1 MAHGVMDK
9 ALWLFLKT
17 KPAVMKNGK
26 RETARQ
32 RVRERER
39 NPGESHLQDILKVTC
54 MGYPIPSIFN
64 YCLLIIW
71 PSLFH
76 ATVCCFAYCNK
87 EGRRERRKA
96 GGKEE
101 EMKQRMRQG
110 EGGET
115 REEGAGHKGERN
127 SLKC

>member
-1 MAHGVMDK
+1 MAIPENK
-9 ALWLFLKT
+9 ASSDE
-17 KPAVMKNGK
+17 NGQE

-39 NPGESHLQDILKVTC
+39 ERNPRESHLQDILKVTC

-76 ATVCCFAYCNK
+76 ATVCCFAYWNK

-101 EMKQRMRQG
+101 EMKQSTRQG
-110 EGGET
+110 ESRET
-115 REEGAGHKGERN
+115 REERARHKGEGN
-127 SLKC
+127 SLRG